1 MDAEPSSIGEHAG
14 RTSDDEAQ
22 ERGYLE
28 AALDCVIVIDG
39 EGRVVEFNPS
49 AERTFGYARSKVLGH
64 LLGDLIVPPSLRD
77 LHRQALA
84 RFVETREPRLFGKR
98 LELVAMRSDGTE
110 FPVELSLSRVDGE
123 PLLIYGAVRDLSE
136 EVLLKEELHRLA
148 DEQAALREVATL
160 VAKGADT
167 LEVFSAVAGG
177 VAKVL
182 GVPGINMIRFD
193 QDSVATKIAGW
204 GIAPLEVGSHW
215 SLDDPSVMAV
225 VAHTGRPARIED
237 YADTAGAFAMLALGV
252 GIRSGIGAP
261 INVDGRT
268 WGVVIAYWEG
278 SDQPPSEA
286 EDRLSRFTEL
296 VATAIANTQ
305 SLDRLHKLIDEQS
318 ALSRV
323 ATMVAG
329 GASGDDIVAA
339 VCSAVGP
346 LLAARQVRVV
356 EFTDDEGSRAVQA
369 WRGDGRAPHRRDAP
383 DPDTDL
389 GTLRH
394 RIQTLQAGYRV
405 VESAGFGGSSGSE
418 VGAPVIV
425 QDELWGALVVESDE
439 ILPSSAEVCVVRF
452 AEMIATALT
461 NEFARTQLLQSRVRI
476 VTAADEARR
485 HLQRNIHDG
494 AQQRI
499 VASVIDLQMAEE
511 RFDGDPPAAR
521 AALRSAIETSQAGLE
536 ELRELAAGLHPRIL
550 SRGGLLAALDSIASR
565 SRIPVTVVAPA
576 GRYASHV
583 EAAAYF
589 VVAEGL
595 ANVAKHSRATSGR
608 VHVRESTSQLLVTVE
623 DDGIGGVDIDGG
635 TGLRGLEDRAEA
647 LGGHLVVES
656 VPGHGTSLFVSI
668 PMQG

>member
-98 LELVAMRSDGTE
+98 LELIAMRSDGTE

-237 YADTAGAFAMLALGV
+237 YADTSGAFAMLALGV

-346 LLAARQVRVV
+346 LLAAAPG
-356 EFTDDEGSRAVQA
+356 EGSGVHGRRRIPCGSGMARRWSGTA
-369 WRGDGRAPHRRDAP
+369 PPGRAQSGHGPRHSQASHP
-383 DPDTDL
+383 DP
-389 GTLRH
+389 
-394 RIQTLQAGYRV
+394 AGWL
-405 VESAGFGGSSGSE
+405 SS
-418 VGAPVIV
+418 
-425 QDELWGALVVESDE
+425 
-439 ILPSSAEVCVVRF
+439 C
-452 AEMIATALT
+452 
-461 NEFARTQLLQSRVRI
+461 
-476 VTAADEARR
+476 
-485 HLQRNIHDG
+485 
-494 AQQRI
+494 
-499 VASVIDLQMAEE
+499 
-511 RFDGDPPAAR
+511 
-521 AALRSAIETSQAGLE
+521 
-536 ELRELAAGLHPRIL
+536 
-550 SRGGLLAALDSIASR
+550 
-565 SRIPVTVVAPA
+565 
-576 GRYASHV
+576 
-583 EAAAYF
+583 
-589 VVAEGL
+589 
-595 ANVAKHSRATSGR
+595 
-608 VHVRESTSQLLVTVE
+608 
-623 DDGIGGVDIDGG
+623 GIGRIRGV
-635 TGLRGLEDRAEA
+635 LR
-647 LGGHLVVES
+647 
-656 VPGHGTSLFVSI
+656 I
-668 PMQG
+668 

>member
-1 MDAEPSSIGEHAG
+1 MAADPSSISGHVDG
-14 RTSDDEAQ
+14 PTPDEAQ
-22 ERGYLE
+22 ERSYLE

-49 AERTFGYARSKVLGH
+49 AERTFGYARSKVLGR
-64 LLGDLIVPPSLRD
+64 LLGDLIVPPALRD
-77 LHRQALA
+77 LHRQALT
-84 RFVETREPRLFGKR
+84 RFVATREPRLFGKR

-182 GVPGINMIRFD
+182 GAPGINMIRFD

-215 SLDDPSVMAV
+215 SLDDPSVMAM

-237 YADTAGAFAMLALGV
+237 YAETAGAFATLALGA

-261 INVDGRT
+261 IIVDGRT
-268 WGVVIAYWEG
+268 WGVVITYWG
-278 SDQPPSEA
+278 DSDQASGEA
-286 EDRLSRFTEL
+286 EVRLSRFTEL
-296 VATAIANTQ
+296 VATAIANMQ

-323 ATMVAG
+323 ATLVAR
-329 GASGDDIVAA
+329 GASGDDIIAA

-346 LLAARQVRVV
+346 LLAARQVR
-356 EFTDDEGSRAVQA
+356 AVAFAESGGYRVLQA
-369 WRGDGRAPHRRDAP
+369 WRGDGGTSGRPGAP
-383 DPDTDL
+383 DADIDL
-389 GTLRH
+389 RALSD
-394 RIQTLQAGYRV
+394 RITTVRAAYRV
-405 VESAGFGGSSGSE
+405 VDTSELNGSSGSE
-418 VGAPVIV
+418 VGARVIV
-425 QDELWGALVVESDE
+425 QDDIWGALIVESDE
-439 ILPSSAEVCVVRF
+439 ILPSSAETSVARF

-461 NEFARTQLLQSRVRI
+461 NELARTQLLQSRVRI

-521 AALRSAIETSQAGLE
+521 AALRSALETSQAGLE

-550 SRGGLLAALDSIASR
+550 SRGGLNAALNSIASR
-565 SRIPVTVVAPA
+565 ARIPVTVVAPT

-589 VVAEGL
+589 VVTEGL
-595 ANVAKHSRATSGR
+595 ANVAKHSQATSAR

-647 LGGHLVVES
+647 LGGRLVVES
-656 VPGHGTSLFVSI
+656 IPGRGTSLFVSI
-668 PMQG
+668 PMHA